1 MGHNRPSHLS
11 GLSLIHCPIP
21 DCTQETHQTKV
32 NSLNRQTSMTRYPNE
47 GNVTSTSAEPVRVA
61 VTNRLLCDQC
71 CFSVSFNLNLVPS
84 SIVRL
89 AFQTSEAEEVL
100 PFFTSLH
107 NSQIDD
113 AIVGGFY
120 LVVK

>member
-1 MGHNRPSHLS
+1 
-11 GLSLIHCPIP
+11 
-21 DCTQETHQTKV
+21 
-32 NSLNRQTSMTRYPNE
+32 MTRYPNE

-89 AFQTSEAEEVL
+89 AFQTSDAEEVL
-100 PFFTSLH
+100 PFLTSLH